1 MPSTVLA
8 GRISAFA
15 LLALVTVLLA
25 GCGEDPGHLSDRAY
39 QPLSPQVLALMQDKG
54 TTPSAPMLIRAY
66 KKEAEFEI
74 WKMKADGHYALLKTY
89 PMCRWS
95 GQLGPKEREGDR
107 QVPEGFYAI
116 TPGQMNPNSNYYLSF
131 NVGYPNAYDR
141 AHGRTGQS
149 IMVHGACSSAGCFS
163 MTDQQIAEIYA
174 IAREAFAGGQNA
186 IQMQSLPFHMTA
198 ENLAKYRLDPNIA
211 FWKEL
216 KTGADNFEVTGQE
229 VTVGVCDGR
238 YVFNAEAANGSPLEP
253 TGACPPLKHDPMVL
267 AEVVAKEKRDD
278 AKVTELI
285 AEGVEPVRTI
295 YADGGQNPSF
305 ASVTTDVSRPE
316 AIAQGPVDVAVDDK
330 RKTPTPAQ
338 LRATEAKD
346 LAEADAAEKKA
357 AELRAAR
364 EAADQP
370 DPVQTAAIAQP
381 QPANPAPAN
390 PQQDPSGGSILTRL
404 FNPAPPQ
411 PAAQEAAAQPAQVQT
426 AAAQQPAAPAA
437 ANPQQDDS
445 GGSILTRLFN
455 PHPAA
460 SAPAPTQTAAEQPA
474 SQQQTAEPASDG
486 GDTGFSRL
494 YSASQPARP
503 QPPAQTVAVS
513 SADSDESAQPADV
526 PLPPVHKRTRAQKP
540 IVTRDAAAKAA
551 PSQPD
556 TAQAQPSQTPNPP
569 AQQAQTSNPPAQAA
583 QAPNPPT
590 QEAQTSNPPGNAYG
604 GLTPILPQ
612 GFSASVAAD
621 H

>member
-1 MPSTVLA
+1 MPMPSTVLA

-15 LLALVTVLLA
+15 LLASVTVLLA

-39 QPLSPQVLALMQDKG
+39 QPLSPQILALMQDKG

-216 KTGADNFEVTGQE
+216 RTGADNFEVTGQE
-229 VTVGVCDGR
+229 VAVGVCEGR
-238 YVFNAEAANGSPLEP
+238 YVFNAEAANGSQLEP

-267 AEVVAKEKRDD
+267 AEVVAKQKRDD

-316 AIAQGPVDVAVDDK
+316 AIAQGPVDVAVDDN
-330 RKTPTPAQ
+330 RRTPTPAQ
-338 LRATEAKD
+338 LRAAEAKD
-346 LAEADAAEKKA
+346 LAEADAADKKA
-357 AELRAAR
+357 AELRTAR

-370 DPVQTAAIAQP
+370 DPMQTAAIAQP

-390 PQQDPSGGSILTRL
+390 PQQDPSGGSIFTRL
-404 FNPAPPQ
+404 FRPAPQPQ
-411 PAAQEAAAQPAQVQT
+411 PAAQEAAAQPPQVQT
-426 AAAQQPAAPAA
+426 TAAQQPATPAA
-437 ANPQQDDS
+437 ANPEPDGS

-460 SAPAPTQTAAEQPA
+460 PAPAPAPTQTAAEQPV
-474 SQQQTAEPASDG
+474 SQQQTAGPASDG
-486 GDTGFSRL
+486 GDTGFNRL

-503 QPPAQTVAVS
+503 QPPAAQTAAES
-513 SADSDESAQPADV
+513 PADSDESAQPADV
-526 PLPPVHKRTRAQKP
+526 PLPPLRKRARAQKP
-540 IVTRDAAAKAA
+540 VVTRDAAAKAA

-556 TAQAQPSQTPNPP
+556 AAPAQAPNAPT
-569 AQQAQTSNPPAQAA
+569 QQAQTSNPPAQ
-583 QAPNPPT
+583 P
-590 QEAQTSNPPGNAYG
+590 AQTSNSAPNAFG
-604 GLTPILPQ
+604 DLTPIVPE
-612 GFSASVAAD
+612 GFSTTAAAD

>member
-1 MPSTVLA
+1 MPSTFLA

-15 LLALVTVLLA
+15 LLAWVSVLLA
-25 GCGEDPGHLSDRAY
+25 GCGEEPSNLATDRAY

-163 MTDQQIAEIYA
+163 MTDEQIAEIYA

-229 VTVGVCDGR
+229 VAVGVCDGH
-238 YVFNAEAANGSPLEP
+238 YVFNAEAADGQPLEP
-253 TGACPPLKHDPMVL
+253 TGACPVLKHDPMVE
-267 AEVVAKEKRDD
+267 AEVVAKQKRDD

-316 AIAQGPVDVAVDDK
+316 AIAEGPVDVAVDDN

-338 LRATEAKD
+338 LRATEARD
-346 LAEADAAEKKA
+346 LAEADAADKKA
-357 AELRAAR
+357 AELRTAR

-370 DPVQTAAIAQP
+370 DPMQTATVAQP
-381 QPANPAPAN
+381 QPVNPPAPAT
-390 PQQDPSGGSILTRL
+390 PQQDTSGGSILTRL
-404 FNPAPPQ
+404 FSPQQPPPQ
-411 PAAQEAAAQPAQVQT
+411 PAAQEAAEQPAAQT
-426 AAAQQPAAPAA
+426 AAAAEPQSANPAPA
-437 ANPQQDDS
+437 QQDTS
-445 GGSILTRLFN
+445 GGSILTRLFS
-455 PHPAA
+455 PQPQPVAQ
-460 SAPAPTQTAAEQPA
+460 APTQTAAEQPQA
-474 SQQQTAEPASDG
+474 PQPDSNETGLARLYTATQPTRSHPAAAQTAVASS
-486 GDTGFSRL
+486 T
-494 YSASQPARP
+494 
-503 QPPAQTVAVS
+503 
-513 SADSDESAQPADV
+513 DSDMATQPADV
-526 PLPPVHKRTRAQKP
+526 PVPPLRKRARAQKP
-540 IVTRDAAAKAA
+540 IVTRNAGAKAA

-556 TAQAQPSQTPNPP
+556 AAP
-569 AQQAQTSNPPAQAA
+569 AQQALTSNPPAQQPQTSDAPAQQA
-583 QAPNPPT
+583 QASSQPAQP
-590 QEAQTSNPPGNAYG
+590 AQTSNSAPNAFG
-604 GLTPILPQ
+604 DLTPIVPE
-612 GFSASVAAD
+612 GFSTTAAAD